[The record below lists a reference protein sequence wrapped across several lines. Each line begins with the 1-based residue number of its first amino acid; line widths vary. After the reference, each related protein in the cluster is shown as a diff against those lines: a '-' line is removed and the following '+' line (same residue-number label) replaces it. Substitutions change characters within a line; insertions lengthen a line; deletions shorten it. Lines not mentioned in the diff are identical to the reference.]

1 VELERL
7 AERREEGARAGSCAG
22 GAASHPHRPVRRTRG
37 RRPPPAAVRSVRC
50 GEKNEHLGFP
60 QQPASIYM

>member
-37 RRPPPAAVRSVRC
+37 IRPPPPRRRQVCEVW
-50 GEKNEHLGFP
+50 GEK
-60 QQPASIYM
+60 